1 MHYIMIYNKGK
12 TMLRNKHLKKENIK
26 IFNPLIEIEAT
37 GLSKILD
44 FNGMIDVY
52 YFESTEHQNYYPRR
66 CKFGEY
72 MIDFAPNGTD
82 WCGGMRGNGYVFK
95 RDINGNYNQVTTI
108 SPQLSDYLAQVV
120 IEKKQMSR

>member
-1 MHYIMIYNKGK
+1 MLKNKFA
-12 TMLRNKHLKKENIK
+12 KKEYK
-26 IFNPLIEIEAT
+26 KTFNPLIEIESA

-52 YFESTEHQNYYPRR
+52 YFEATEHQDYYPRR

-95 RDINGNYNQVTTI
+95 RDVNGNYNQLMTI
-108 SPQLSDYLAQVV
+108 SPQLSDYLAKVV
-120 IEKKQMSR
+120 IEKKQLSR